1 MKIKMKQWRLIT
13 SGTVGGIYAV
23 VSYLEILPIY
33 SGMFMKV
40 FFSLIMVYLAFN
52 SKTIKLL
59 IKQLVIFYL
68 TSFVFGGCAFA
79 LLYFV
84 KPQDILMK
92 NGVYIGT
99 YPLKIALLG
108 GIVGFIITHIAF
120 KIVKNKIV
128 KKDMIY
134 QITIIINEKQITI
147 HAMLDTGNLLR
158 DPISKTPVIV
168 VEKNK
173 LESILPNDIL
183 DNIDKLI
190 GGEEVEFTNELEEK
204 EILNKIRI
212 IPFSS
217 IGRQNG
223 LLLGIKA
230 DMVEIIKDEE
240 VQNSQN
246 AIIGI
251 FPHKLGNNYSAIF
264 GLDLIERSQS
274 NEFVTIAKG

>member
-1 MKIKMKQWRLIT
+1 
-13 SGTVGGIYAV
+13 
-23 VSYLEILPIY
+23 
-33 SGMFMKV
+33 
-40 FFSLIMVYLAFN
+40 
-52 SKTIKLL
+52 
-59 IKQLVIFYL
+59 
-68 TSFVFGGCAFA
+68 
-79 LLYFV
+79 
-84 KPQDILMK
+84 MK